1 MKKILYTLY
10 YKIVIQW
17 KPTILFNSDKEWV
30 IIYNLND
37 YIKLILN
44 KQYKTNPFNY

>member
-10 YKIVIQW
+10 YKIMIQW
-17 KPTILFNSDKEWV
+17 KSTVLFNCDKEWV
-30 IIYNLND
+30 IVYNLDD

-44 KQYKTNPFNY
+44 KHHTTNPF